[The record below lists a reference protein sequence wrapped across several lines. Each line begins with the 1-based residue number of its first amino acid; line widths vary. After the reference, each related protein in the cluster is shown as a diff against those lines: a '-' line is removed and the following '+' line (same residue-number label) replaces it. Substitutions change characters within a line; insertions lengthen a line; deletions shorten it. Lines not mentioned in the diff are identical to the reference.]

1 MVDGVRNVDIAGA
14 VHSQPLRHVEPR
26 QCGRAP
32 IAAEACC
39 TCTRKGGNPSVLT
52 NFTYTLET
60 LIQASH
66 KNIAIAH
73 VPIRVNGKLRESRLF
88 HGIGAYVTRS
98 IGTMIRVYL
107 LYRPLRFFLTL
118 SALALAASLALFVRF
133 LVLFALKP
141 LQTGHVQSLVVA
153 GVFAVV
159 GVLLLALGVLSDL
172 IAMNRILLEEIVVN
186 TRLSRLER
194 EAHERSG
201 AGNGA

>member
-1 MVDGVRNVDIAGA
+1 M
-14 VHSQPLRHVEPR
+14 SPLVV
-26 QCGRAP
+26 
-32 IAAEACC
+32 I
-39 TCTRKGGNPSVLT
+39 
-52 NFTYTLET
+52 
-60 LIQASH
+60 
-66 KNIAIAH
+66 
-73 VPIRVNGKLRESRLF
+73 
-88 HGIGAYVTRS
+88 
-98 IGTMIRVYL
+98 
-107 LYRPLRFFLTL
+107 
-118 SALALAASLALFVRF
+118 ASLALFVRF